1 MKMFTMLAAV
11 VAASVLTTAPAHA
24 FEEREC
30 VMPLTVQ
37 APNGTLKLKAP
48 VPVFKNATDTTP
60 QRKLTTRMPFYVEK
74 VTGGRALLEIAP
86 GFDDEDPYPDAGK
99 IIGWVEVKHLK
110 TYDSMNCGM

>member
-11 VAASVLTTAPAHA
+11 VAVSALMNAPAHA
-24 FEEREC
+24 FGKREC

-48 VPVFKNATDTTP
+48 VPVFENATDTAP
-60 QRKLTTRMPFYVEK
+60 VRNLAVRQPFYVEK
-74 VTGGRALLEIAP
+74 MTGGRALLEIAP

-110 TYDSMNCGM
+110 AYDSKNCGM